1 MVLTHYVAEQ
11 AKHINNWLDLKYD
24 SDGYF
29 SYVYS
34 RIPKVGVY
42 CHLVNRILIKLKAND
57 TKYLL
62 DKLAITE
69 KSNLHK
75 LSLSIMDYLFQYY
88 NHKQWECKPIFID
101 LRYADNEVIS
111 LKQIMEFSCRFHFPL
126 VIWADRPIGAELNTF
141 ITYLGKRNL
150 LNIICCIPSLK
161 EPICNVLYKSS
172 ANLLARIRLLKSC
185 KAADIPV
192 TVVISPIIPFINAPD
207 LDEILK
213 LVIEYT
219 NRIKMDFVSLEEF
232 ELIETNLLP
241 FYLTIE
247 EQNLCRT
254 YVNNYYGLISLIKEE
269 EQFRN
274 RYNESIASFKKQF
287 KINNRAKRLNIS
299 MHKNKKSLQRCFF

>member
-11 AKHINNWLDLKYD
+11 AKHINNWLDLNYD

-29 SYVYS
+29 SYVYT

-111 LKQIMEFSCRFHFPL
+111 LKQIMEFSCRFHFPI
-126 VIWADRPIGAELNTF
+126 VIWADRPIGAELHTF

-241 FYLTIE
+241 LYLTAE
-247 EQNLCRT
+247 EQILCRT
-254 YVNNYYGLISLIKEE
+254 YVNNYHGLISLIKEE
-269 EQFRN
+269 EQFIN
-274 RYNESIASFKKQF
+274 RYNESIASLKKQF